1 MNLESEKHKL
11 VSDIEKQ
18 WTGYKSEETKYH
30 YMNIQTKIYEIM
42 NKKLKEEQVFLKDPN
57 KSLSEDIKSFTE
69 LYKTK
74 IQNQEMMI
82 IDLKKHQ

>member
-1 MNLESEKHKL
+1 
-11 VSDIEKQ
+11 
-18 WTGYKSEETKYH
+18 
-30 YMNIQTKIYEIM
+30 M

>member
-1 MNLESEKHKL
+1 MNLETEKHKL
-11 VSDIEKQ
+11 VSDIEKS
-18 WTGYKSEETKYH
+18 WSDYKSEETKYH

-42 NKKLKEEQVFLKDPN
+42 QKKLKEEQTYLKDPN

-74 IQNQEMMI
+74 LQNQEMMI
-82 IDLKKHQ
+82 VDLKKHQ